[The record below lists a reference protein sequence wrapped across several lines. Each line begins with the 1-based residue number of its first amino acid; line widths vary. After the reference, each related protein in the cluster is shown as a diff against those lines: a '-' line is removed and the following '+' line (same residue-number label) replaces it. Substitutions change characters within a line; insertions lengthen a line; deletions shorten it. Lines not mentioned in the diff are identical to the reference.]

1 MKSPAEQ
8 QMLMNNPLENENQL
22 LGMVEGFFD
31 FSNEEEDGMVED
43 VATGEAEVEAKAGK
57 SVDSTTAITG
67 VSSVVDF
74 SSNSSGSG
82 SAAGN
87 GDLCHSDE
95 LLFLVREIRIL
106 GALFVKLEDVFFSPF
121 RFQFGEFGF

>member
-1 MKSPAEQ
+1 
-8 QMLMNNPLENENQL
+8 MLMNNPLENENQL

-31 FSNEEEDGMVED
+31 FSNKEEEEDGVVED
-43 VATGEAEVEAKAGK
+43 VAAPEAGK
-57 SVDSTTAITG
+57 SVDSTTPTTR
-67 VSSVVDF
+67 VSSAVDF

-95 LLFLVREIRIL
+95 LLFLVRDSDFGGSFLEIGRTCR
-106 GALFVKLEDVFFSPF
+106 FFPF
-121 RFQFGEFGF
+121 RFRLGEFGF

>member
-1 MKSPAEQ
+1 
-8 QMLMNNPLENENQL
+8 MLMNNPLENENQL

-106 GALFVKLEDVFFSPF
+106 GALFVKLEDVFFPP
-121 RFQFGEFGF
+121 FGFSLENLGFSV